1 MRVAAEKTTERD
13 KLPIGPDRAE
23 RVTRQDRV
31 VANIV
36 DFVLTGH
43 GGGRIRAAQNHVGR
57 GAAGRRGI
65 WRDCQEGAVLA
76 GGGAVNPDDLAHSVD
91 AIGNGA
97 GGQGTVDGGE
107 DAPAIEEAVESGVV

>member
-57 GAAGRRGI
+57 GAAGRRWI
-65 WRDCQEGAVLA
+65 WRDCQEEAVGVIVCIDVL
-76 GGGAVNPDDLAHSVD
+76 PEDLARGVD
-91 AIGNGA
+91 ADCHRGA
-97 GGQGTVDGGE
+97 GGQGIVEGGVG
-107 DAPAIEEAVESGVV
+107 AVPV